1 MAHALAL
8 GILLLQAPS
17 TAPIAPPA
25 LDSATT
31 ARLRARLAGQTE
43 IRVTIERD
51 MVELTAPVFL
61 DSAIAYRRAWSTR
74 REGRDTSLA
83 NPLPV
88 AQVSSIQV
96 RGKLIWQPMLGGALS
111 LGVSVLATTLL
122 NNLLTEGNDADGAT
136 VARLTLMGLGIGAA
150 LGAVQGTLSERWITI
165 YRRRDIAGS
174 EGELRRGGDSNPR

>member
-1 MAHALAL
+1 MVHALAI
-8 GILLLQAPS
+8 GIVLAQVAAAS
-17 TAPIAPPA
+17 VPPA
-25 LDSATT
+25 VLDSATT
-31 ARLRARLAGQTE
+31 ARLRARLAGQAE

-51 MVELTAPVFL
+51 MVELTEPVFL

-96 RGKLIWQPMLGGALS
+96 RGKLIWQPMLGGGLS

-150 LGAVQGTLSERWITI
+150 LGAVQGTLSERWITV
-165 YRRRDIAGS
+165 YRRRDMAGGES
-174 EGELRRGGDSNPR
+174 ELRRGGDSNPR